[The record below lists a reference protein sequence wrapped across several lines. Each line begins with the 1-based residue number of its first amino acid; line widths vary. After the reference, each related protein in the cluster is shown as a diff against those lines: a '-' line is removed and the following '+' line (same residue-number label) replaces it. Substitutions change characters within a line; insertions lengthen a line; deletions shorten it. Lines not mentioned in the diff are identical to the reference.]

1 MKKAVVL
8 SLILSF
14 ACASAFALSPE
25 EEKNARYEEMKKI
38 KTAQREAREAGK
50 ETRKEGKA
58 EKTRPTF
65 WDKEAERS
73 GINRMSAS
81 NFFKNLNP
89 APFFKDQQEK
99 YKARKA
105 ASEAG
110 HASEQAQGNA
120 APQSAVAATT

>member
-14 ACASAFALSPE
+14 ASASAFALSPL
-25 EEKNARYEEMKKI
+25 EEKEARYEEMKKI
-38 KTAQREAREAGK
+38 KTVQREAREAKKAG
-50 ETRKEGKA
+50 RKE
-58 EKTRPTF
+58 EKMKKTEPGF

-73 GINRMSAS
+73 GLGRASAS

-89 APFFKDQQEK
+89 APFFRDQQEK

-110 HASEQAQGNA
+110 HASGQAQANA
-120 APQSAVAATT
+120 SPQSAVAATT